1 MTTILV
7 VDDDQLMRRSVSIA
21 LQNAGYRTE
30 TAGSGE
36 EALAKAR
43 VIQPQLV
50 LLDIGLPGIDGLE
63 TLRALQQSL
72 DAPVIF
78 VTARRREL
86 DEIVGLELGADDYVT
101 KPFDIDVLLARVKA
115 VLRRGAAGAAGADR
129 SAAHSPVLTQA
140 GAKTGELPLLVV
152 GDLELDRTAHQLTVG
167 GRVVA
172 LSPREFQLLAY
183 LASRAGEAVPFA
195 DILKNVWGT
204 DWIGETQTVY
214 VHIRWLRTKIEE
226 DAAHPRRIHTVRG
239 VGYRLTPADKDGPH
253 VA

>member
-7 VDDDQLMRRSVSIA
+7 VDDDRLMRRSVSIG
-21 LQNAGYRTE
+21 LRDAGYRTE

-43 VIQPQLV
+43 EVEPQLV

-63 TLRALQQSL
+63 TLRALRQSF
-72 DAPVIF
+72 DAPIIF

-101 KPFDIDVLLARVKA
+101 KPFDIDVLLARVRA
-115 VLRRGAAGAAGADR
+115 VLRRAAAR
-129 SAAHSPVLTQA
+129 
-140 GAKTGELPLLVV
+140 GEPSSGVDLSNLIV
-152 GDLELDRTAHQLTVG
+152 GDLELDRSAHQVTLGGKTVELT
-167 GRVVA
+167 
-172 LSPREFQLLAY
+172 PREFQLLAY
-183 LASRAGEAVPFA
+183 LASRAGDVVAID
-195 DILKNVWGT
+195 DILKNVWGA

-214 VHIRWLRTKIEE
+214 VHVRWLRTKIEE
-226 DAAHPRRIHTVRG
+226 DAARPRRLHTVRG
-239 VGYRLTPADKDGPH
+239 VGYRLTPAGKESPH

>member
-1 MTTILV
+1 MWLRLRRISGSAIDPMTTILV
-7 VDDDQLMRRSVSIA
+7 VDDDQLMRSSVSIG
-21 LQNAGYRTE
+21 LQGAGYSTE

-43 VIQPQLV
+43 LIQPHLV

-63 TLRALQQSL
+63 TLRALQKAI

-115 VLRRGAAGAAGADR
+115 VLRRAALGADR
-129 SAAHSPVLTQA
+129 GSAADPTKLA
-140 GAKTGELPLLVV
+140 V
-152 GDLELDRTAHQLTVG
+152 GDLEIDLAAHQVTVAGRGVELTP
-167 GRVVA
+167 RV
-172 LSPREFQLLAY
+172 FQLLAY
-183 LASRAGEAVPFA
+183 LASREGETVSIAE
-195 DILKNVWGT
+195 ILENVWGQE
-204 DWIGETQTVY
+204 WMGETQTVY

-226 DAAHPRRIHTVRG
+226 DAARPRRIHTVRG
-239 VGYRLTPADKDGPH
+239 VGYRLTSAYKGDPH

>member
-7 VDDDQLMRRSVSIA
+7 VDDDRLMRRSVSIG
-21 LQNAGYRTE
+21 LRDAGYSTE

-43 VIQPQLV
+43 EVEPQLV

-63 TLRALQQSL
+63 TLRALRQSF
-72 DAPVIF
+72 DAPIIF

-101 KPFDIDVLLARVKA
+101 KPFDIDVLLARVRA
-115 VLRRGAAGAAGADR
+115 VLRRAAAR
-129 SAAHSPVLTQA
+129 
-140 GAKTGELPLLVV
+140 GEPSSGVDLSNLIV
-152 GDLELDRTAHQLTVG
+152 GDLELDRSAHQVTLGGKTVELT
-167 GRVVA
+167 
-172 LSPREFQLLAY
+172 PREFQLLAY
-183 LASRAGEAVPFA
+183 LASRAGEVVPLD

-204 DWIGETQTVY
+204 DWVGESQTVY
-214 VHIRWLRTKIEE
+214 VHVRWLRTKIEE
-226 DAAHPRRIHTVRG
+226 DAARPRRIHTVRG
-239 VGYRLTPADKDGPH
+239 VGYRLTPAGKDSSD

>member
-7 VDDDQLMRRSVSIA
+7 VDDDQLMRRSVSIG
-21 LQNAGYRTE
+21 LQDAGYSTE

-43 VIQPQLV
+43 AIQPQLV

-63 TLRALQQSL
+63 TLRALRQSL

-115 VLRRGAAGAAGADR
+115 VLRRAAAGGARGNAAD
-129 SAAHSPVLTQA
+129 
-140 GAKTGELPLLVV
+140 LPKLIV
-152 GDLELDRTAHQLTVG
+152 GDLELDRSAHQVTVG
-167 GRVVA
+167 GRAVA
-172 LSPREFQLLAY
+172 LTPREFQLLAY
-183 LASRAGEAVPFA
+183 LAGRAGEAVPIA
-195 DILKNVWGT
+195 DILENVWGT
-204 DWIGETQTVY
+204 EWVGETQTVY
-214 VHIRWLRTKIEE
+214 VHVRWLRTKIEE
-226 DAAHPRRIHTVRG
+226 DAARPRRIHTVRG
-239 VGYRLTPADKDGPH
+239 VGYRLTPAEKDDLH

>member
-1 MTTILV
+1 MTMILV
-7 VDDDQLMRRSVSIA
+7 VDDDRLMRRSLSIG

-30 TAGSGE
+30 TASSGE

-43 VIQPQLV
+43 LIRPQLV

-115 VLRRGAAGAAGADR
+115 VLRRAAADEERGGGAE
-129 SAAHSPVLTQA
+129 T
-140 GAKTGELPLLVV
+140 PLLVV
-152 GDLELDRTAHQLTVG
+152 GDLELDRAAHRVTLG
-167 GRVVA
+167 GRAVA
-172 LSPREFQLLAY
+172 LTPKEFQLLAF
-183 LASRAGEAVPFA
+183 LASRAGEVVPVA
-195 DILKNVWGT
+195 DILCNVWGP
-204 DWIGETQTVY
+204 DWVGEMQTVY

-226 DAAHPRRIHTVRG
+226 DATHPRRIHTVRG
-239 VGYRLTPADKDGPH
+239 VGYRLTPVSKDDPN

>member
-7 VDDDQLMRRSVSIA
+7 VDDDQLMRRSVSVG
-21 LQNAGYRTE
+21 LQKAGYRTE

-36 EALAKAR
+36 EALAKTR
-43 VIQPQLV
+43 LNQPQLV

-115 VLRRGAAGAAGADR
+115 VLRRRAAGAERAAAYPPVHTRAG
-129 SAAHSPVLTQA
+129 V
-140 GAKTGELPLLVV
+140 KTGESPLLVV
-152 GDLELDRTAHQLTVG
+152 GDLELDRAAHRVTVG
-167 GRVVA
+167 GRAVA
-172 LSPREFQLLAY
+172 LTPKEFQLLVY
-183 LASRAGEAVPFA
+183 LASRAGEAVPVA
-195 DILKNVWGT
+195 DILNCVWGRE
-204 DWIGETQTVY
+204 WVGETQTVY
-214 VHIRWLRTKIEE
+214 VHISWLRRKIEE
-226 DAAHPRRIHTVRG
+226 DAARPRRIHTVRG
-239 VGYRLTPADKDGPH
+239 IGYRLTPAEKDEPH